1 MRVQGRL
8 PVVGFVTPVGFKVS
22 LSVILV
28 LILPAPLRL
37 APDLGLGLGQ
47 GVSMLLGSDTLE
59 VLVLDGVDAGFSVDS
74 SSPKDPLLGEE
85 LRIGADLP
93 LSLPLPLPAFF
104 FECCV
109 SLVSDGVLC
118 RLVEVEVLLLVL
130 FWVVLAGPRLVL
142 TSIGRLPRDR
152 PWVTS

>member
-8 PVVGFVTPVGFKVS
+8 PVVGLVTPVGFKVS

-28 LILPAPLRL
+28 LILP

-59 VLVLDGVDAGFSVDS
+59 VLVLDGVDAWVSVDS
-74 SSPKDPLLGEE
+74 SSAKDPLRGEE
-85 LRIGADLP
+85 LRTGADLP
-93 LSLPLPLPAFF
+93 LSLPLLAFF

-118 RLVEVEVLLLVL
+118 WLVEVEVLLLVL
-130 FWVVLAGPRLVL
+130 VPVVLAGPRLL
-142 TSIGRLPRDR
+142 LASTGRLSGNR
-152 PWVTS
+152 PWLSS